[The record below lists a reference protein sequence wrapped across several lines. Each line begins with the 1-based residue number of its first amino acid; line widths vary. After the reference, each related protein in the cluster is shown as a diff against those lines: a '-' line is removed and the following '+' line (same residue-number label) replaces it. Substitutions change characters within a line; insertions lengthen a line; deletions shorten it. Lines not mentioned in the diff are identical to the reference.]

1 MEVADRMN
9 TLAPGDMLGCYR
21 IDGLLGKG
29 GFGLTYLA
37 FDTSLEMSVAIKE
50 YMPEQFASRA
60 ADDSV
65 RPKSL
70 EQRDIFVWGLE
81 RFTSE
86 ARTLAKFRHPNI
98 VRVLGVFEQNRTAY
112 MVMEHERG
120 VELRHLIGRPEF
132 RTETSLKRLVGPVMD
147 GLEEIHRHDYIH
159 RDIKPANILIR
170 DDGTPV
176 LLDFG
181 SARLATGAQTQAL
194 TSLVSGGYAP
204 LEQYDKADD
213 NQQGPWTDIYALG
226 AVLYFS
232 VTGDAPAESTLRGW
246 AVFKDRPDPLVS
258 LRRLSPQ
265 GYSPTFCKAI
275 DWALQLEAADRPQS
289 VGAWRRRLLSSDES
303 VPGTRRRRDAEPLE
317 RTVIRP
323 ATTNPRAR
331 VDAGLSRR
339 PVTSGRAGAAAVA
352 TPTRGGV
359 ATAGGGRT
367 SRGRPSFA
375 PDDSSSRWPMVG
387 GVVLSLLLVVAAGA
401 VTRERWL
408 PGVIELVSPGSSS
421 ADASRAGAP
430 EAPSVPDASP
440 GVREGQAASVR
451 EAEEERLRLAEEA
464 ETERRETAAREAE
477 ERRLAEEAEIERRE
491 TAAREAEERRLAEE
505 AEARRAEE
513 EREAAARQA
522 EAERREAAARQAER
536 QRLAEE
542 EREAA
547 ARLVEETRAEAEA
560 GIDPTRRISEADL
573 NVVTGRF
580 NALRRAI
587 QQKDKA
593 AMRQLT
599 LGSARKYA
607 YFDYLFDTFET
618 IDVAVS
624 GVQASR
630 RDQTVKAVLELRRM
644 VRGNGNIALPPS
656 EFREIPLQSIRQGEW
671 SDIRW

>member
-477 ERRLAEEAEIERRE
+477 ERRLAEEAE
-491 TAAREAEERRLAEE
+491 
-505 AEARRAEE
+505 ARRAEE